1 MSKYQPNS
9 VPLLTR
15 LAMAF
20 TAVFLVFFAAVQ
32 LMTGYT
38 YIISR
43 RGGILLHGMPSVM
56 VVLTVTA
63 LCAAALL
70 TILDHYDKRPNE
82 EFYKYAR
89 GLLLKSATIFFFAGV
104 PLFLLLDFILRN
116 SYDIDILSNIPGFA
130 ENFSFYSPELNQF
143 IPYLKSIFR
152 INIWISLTGVLLILS
167 GFFILKLFPKVLRR
181 QALILG
187 SLGFMAASAFMIA
200 ETLEDL
206 LTGETEAGRGRHKYI
221 INAWSEPA
229 KFNAILLTHFT
240 LSGAVFVTCATAFV
254 GLVTRRIK

>member
-167 GFFILKLFPKVLRR
+167 GFFILKLFPKVLG
-181 QALILG
+181 L
-187 SLGFMAASAFMIA
+187 MAASVFMIA